1 MRKSLYKA
9 FALRIMGQRPNVLL
23 AAAGATVAGTA
34 TGAVV
39 YKLLRNEDSESEE

>member
-1 MRKSLYKA
+1 MKSLYKA
-9 FALRIMGQRPNVLL
+9 LAQRVMGQRPTVLR

-39 YKLLRNEDSESEE
+39 YKLLRHEGAESDE